1 MERASS
7 TSEPYQ
13 LVILNRRLPDMD
25 GFDAVRTILCDY
37 SDTGI
42 VMMLTTENQSKDIA
56 RCGELGVCNYIV
68 KPVRKSRLSEVTA
81 EALNRPVDPES
92 AEVSKTHLQEDQR
105 PLNILLVEDYKN
117 NRLVIQ
123 AYLSK
128 TPYRIDVAENGA
140 VAVQKSRSGRTYD
153 LVLMDLQM
161 PVMDGYT
168 ATRTI
173 REREAALNL
182 PPTPIIAL
190 TANGS
195 SEDVY
200 KCLDA
205 GFNAHLAK
213 PIEHNALLETIKIYT
228 RGVIV

>member
-1 MERASS
+1 
-7 TSEPYQ
+7 
-13 LVILNRRLPDMD
+13 
-25 GFDAVRTILCDY
+25 
-37 SDTGI
+37 
-42 VMMLTTENQSKDIA
+42 
-56 RCGELGVCNYIV
+56 LG
-68 KPVRKSRLSEVTA
+68 
-81 EALNRPVDPES
+81 RPAGPEG
-92 AEVSKTHLQEDQR
+92 AAAGLKFHTQEDQR

-117 NRLVIQ
+117 NRLVVQ

-128 TPYRIDVAENGA
+128 TPCRIDMAENGA
-140 VAVQKSRSGRTYD
+140 VAVQKSMSVAYD
-153 LVLMDLQM
+153 LILMDLQM

-173 REREAALNL
+173 RERESALNL

-195 SEDVY
+195 DEDVS

-213 PIEHNALLETIKIYT
+213 PIDPNALLDSIKTFT
-228 RGVIV
+228 RGVMV

>member
-1 MERASS
+1 
-7 TSEPYQ
+7 
-13 LVILNRRLPDMD
+13 
-25 GFDAVRTILCDY
+25 
-37 SDTGI
+37 
-42 VMMLTTENQSKDIA
+42 
-56 RCGELGVCNYIV
+56 
-68 KPVRKSRLSEVTA
+68 
-81 EALNRPVDPES
+81 
-92 AEVSKTHLQEDQR
+92 
-105 PLNILLVEDYKN
+105 
-117 NRLVIQ
+117 
-123 AYLSK
+123 
-128 TPYRIDVAENGA
+128 
-140 VAVQKSRSGRTYD
+140 
-153 LVLMDLQM
+153 MDLQM

-213 PIEHNALLETIKIYT
+213 PIEHHALLETIKIYT

>member
-1 MERASS
+1 
-7 TSEPYQ
+7 
-13 LVILNRRLPDMD
+13 
-25 GFDAVRTILCDY
+25 
-37 SDTGI
+37 
-42 VMMLTTENQSKDIA
+42 
-56 RCGELGVCNYIV
+56 
-68 KPVRKSRLSEVTA
+68 
-81 EALNRPVDPES
+81 
-92 AEVSKTHLQEDQR
+92 
-105 PLNILLVEDYKN
+105 VEDYKN

-153 LVLMDLQM
+153 LILMDLQM